1 MNKIQLSD
9 WKYEIQ
15 TNKLENL
22 ITGALKETLDEK
34 PVNDSNS
41 KPGKDHYSL
50 SQNWVKNFAKR
61 LEASYNDKK
70 NIKAFYR
77 DVNSKEFLYDITIAV
92 YEKFSTKY
100 SKEKLTYV
108 SKSIWQIESEFEE
121 NATAIAY
128 DFSKLFSGNAP
139 FKMMVGPLREKEDDK
154 GSAYFLDKM
163 KKMCNDIPNNESWY
177 FLLIT
182 HPGNWKPENK
192 MIWKLYKWNGE
203 DWGDFIKEKEWVIGN
218 ENLSS
223 F

>member
-1 MNKIQLSD
+1 MNKIQLAD

-41 KPGKDHYSL
+41 DPGRDHFSL
-50 SQNWVKNFAKR
+50 SQNWVKNFALR
-61 LEASYNDKK
+61 LETSYSDKK

-77 DVNSKEFLYDITIAV
+77 DVNIKEKEFLYDITV
-92 YEKFSTKY
+92 GKCEKFSTKH
-100 SKEKLTYV
+100 SKKELTYV
-108 SKSIWQIESEFEE
+108 SKSIWQIESEFRKD
-121 NATAIAY
+121 ATEIAY

-154 GSAYFLDKM
+154 GSKYFMDEM

-182 HPGNWKPENK
+182 HPRTWFDENGERTK
-192 MIWKLYKWNGE
+192 NAGQWVLYKWNGD
-203 DWGDFIKEKEWVIGN
+203 DWDEIG
-218 ENLSS
+218 
-223 F
+223 